1 MLRRWAV
8 TAKNLFFPLTC
19 LNCKAKI
26 SGEYLCRNCQNQI
39 KFLTPPG
46 CYSQIEINQNN
57 LKVASSYSYQNP
69 IKTLIH
75 LFKYSNYD
83 YLAPALAKLMI
94 EQLDRI
100 GFKPLNYDFI
110 TPVPIHP
117 YKIKIRG
124 YNQSKLLA
132 KQLANYF
139 QLPLKDDIISSK
151 YIKNSQTKLSL
162 EKRKENVSGKFT
174 AKNSAKNTNI
184 LLVDD
189 VFTTGATILACGKA
203 LWEKGAN
210 KIYGITLAK

>member
-1 MLRRWAV
+1 MLKRWII

-26 SGEYLCRNCQNQI
+26 AGGCLCQSCQKQI
-39 KFLTPPG
+39 KFLAPPG
-46 CYSQIEINQNN
+46 CYSQIKINQNN
-57 LKVASSYSYQNP
+57 LKIISSYSYRGA

-75 LFKYSNYD
+75 LFKYSHYD
-83 YLAPALAKLMI
+83 YLAAALAKLMI
-94 EQLDRI
+94 EQLDKI

-110 TPVPIHP
+110 TSVPIHP
-117 YKIKIRG
+117 YKIKVRG

-151 YIKNSQTKLSL
+151 YIRNSQTKLSL
-162 EKRKENVSGKFT
+162 EKRKENVYGKFT
-174 AKNSAKNTNI
+174 AKDNVKGANI

>member
-1 MLRRWAV
+1 MLKRWAV
-8 TAKNLFFPLTC
+8 ATKNLFFPLTC
-19 LNCKAKI
+19 LHCKAKI
-26 SGEYLCRNCQNQI
+26 AVGYLCRNCQNQI
-39 KFLTPPG
+39 KFLTPPD
-46 CYSQIEINQNN
+46 CYSQLEINQNN
-57 LKVASSYSYQNP
+57 LKVASSYSYQNA

-75 LFKYSNYD
+75 LFKYSHYD
-83 YLAPALAKLMI
+83 YLAPALANLMI
-94 EQLDRI
+94 KQLDRI

-162 EKRKENVSGKFT
+162 EKRKENVYGKFT

-189 VFTTGATILACGKA
+189 VFTTGATISACGKA
-203 LWEKGAN
+203 LWEKGAS
-210 KIYGITLAK
+210 KIDGITLAK